1 MKLHSYSIIIL
12 LLQII
17 KTISKSD
24 PSTFSNYDQVR
35 HYHLDGNFN
44 IDFKTETMTGKIK
57 LYFTSLKDG
66 ELIILD
72 MKNLIINSI
81 IDPDTGEN
89 LKYEEDN
96 YFSLPSL
103 GTPLKIYKEYS
114 KNSNFS
120 ILIKYKT
127 KKEGNAI
134 GWLKKEMT
142 IGKKYPYMYTQCESI
157 FCREMLPI
165 QDTPEVKLTLKLG
178 ITIEKPLRALYAG
191 IYKSKIDNGDTITY
205 FYEQNIPIPSYLIAI
220 AGGNIGERDLS
231 SRVKIFSE
239 EENIDKAKIEFE
251 EIEKFI
257 QIAESYTFD
266 YQWGVYNLLILPPSF
281 PFGGM
286 ENPQLTFVTP
296 SIIAGDKSLVDVV
309 AHEISHS
316 WSGNLVTNNN
326 WENFWLNE
334 GFTMFLQRKIIS
346 KTRDEDLAKLDM
358 MIGYN
363 GLISDIEK
371 FGESKSF
378 SAMVPNLLGR
388 HPDDAFC
395 TIPYEK
401 GFNFLYY
408 IENIIN
414 RESQKKEKDDLFKF
428 ILKKY
433 FEKYAYMSI
442 SSQDFQKHL
451 YNEIYEFF
459 GKEKGNEIIEE
470 IKWDDWLYKPGIP
483 DIKNDFSNIYSE
495 EVERNVE
502 LFFNE
507 KLDDSFIDVF
517 KEWYSTVKVYFLSF
531 IISNE
536 KGSKL
541 SDKNYNFLA
550 EKLNLKEGYNAE
562 IRYRFFLIMLKNRK
576 EDYLDYLI
584 NFLGE
589 FGRTSYL
596 RPLYIEFYKVDKEKA
611 VETFNKYK
619 SFYHPIAVSYIELD
633 WKKLN
638 V

>member
-1 MKLHSYSIIIL
+1 MKKSITYSTIIL
-12 LLQII
+12 ILQII
-17 KTISKSD
+17 ITIQKSD
-24 PSTFSNYDQVR
+24 PSTFSNYYQVK
-35 HYHLDGNFN
+35 HYHLDGNFY
-44 IDFKTETMTGKIK
+44 IDFNTETITGKIK

-81 IDPDTGEN
+81 IDSDTGEN

-205 FYEQNIPIPSYLIAI
+205 FYEQNIPIPSYLIAF

-239 EENIDKAKIEFE
+239 EENIDKAKIEFD

-326 WENFWLNE
+326 WEDFWLNE
-334 GFTMFLQRKIIS
+334 GFTMFLERKIIS
-346 KTRDEDLAKLDM
+346 QTRDLDLAKLDM
-358 MIGYN
+358 MIGYE
-363 GLISDIEK
+363 LLLDDIDK

-378 SAMVPNLLGR
+378 TAIVPNLLGR
-388 HPDDAFC
+388 HPDDAFSK
-395 TIPYEK
+395 IPYEK

-408 IENIIN
+408 IEKIIN
-414 RESQKKEKDDLFKF
+414 DNAKEDLFKF
-428 ILKKY
+428 ILRRYFKKFRFMSVSSNDFKEHLFKEILDY
-433 FEKYAYMSI
+433 FKEDK
-442 SSQDFQKHL
+442 
-451 YNEIYEFF
+451 
-459 GKEKGNEIIEE
+459 GKKIIDE
-470 IKWDDWLYKPGIP
+470 IKWDEWLYKPGIP
-483 DIKNDFSNIYSE
+483 IIKNDFSNKYSV
-495 EVERNVE
+495 EVEKNVL
-502 LFFNE
+502 LFFEE
-507 KLDDSFIDVF
+507 KLDDNFIPIF
-517 KEWYSTVKVYFLSF
+517 KNWYSNVKVYFLTN
-531 IISNE
+531 I
-536 KGSKL
+536 L
-541 SDKNYNFLA
+541 SDNRVSYLSDYNFDFLSN
-550 EKLNLKEGYNAE
+550 KLNLTKGYNAE
-562 IRYRFFLIMLKNRK
+562 ITYRFFLIMLISYR
-576 EDYLDYLI
+576 EDYIDELI
-584 NFLGE
+584 EFLGLY
-589 FGRTSYL
+589 GRASYI
-596 RPLYIEFYKVDKEKA
+596 RPLYNQFYIIDKSKA

-619 SFYHPIAVSYIELD
+619 SFYHPIAVSYIIND

-638 V
+638 D

>member
-1 MKLHSYSIIIL
+1 MKKSITYSTIIL
-12 LLQII
+12 ILQII
-17 KTISKSD
+17 ITIQKSD
-24 PSTFSNYDQVR
+24 PSTFSNYYQVK
-35 HYHLDGNFN
+35 HYHLDGNFY
-44 IDFKTETMTGKIK
+44 IDFNTETITGKIK

-81 IDPDTGEN
+81 IDSDTGEN

-96 YFSLPSL
+96 YLSLPSL

-251 EIEKFI
+251 EIEKFL

-326 WENFWLNE
+326 WEDFWLNE
-334 GFTMFLQRKIIS
+334 GFTMFLERKIIS
-346 KTRDEDLAKLDM
+346 QTRDLDLAKLDM
-358 MIGYN
+358 MIGYE
-363 GLISDIEK
+363 LLLDDIDK

-378 SAMVPNLLGR
+378 TAIVPNLLGR
-388 HPDDAFC
+388 HPDDAFSK
-395 TIPYEK
+395 IPYEK

-408 IENIIN
+408 IEKIIN
-414 RESQKKEKDDLFKF
+414 DNAKEDLFKF
-428 ILKKY
+428 ILRRYFKKFRFMSVSSNDFKEHLFKEILDY
-433 FEKYAYMSI
+433 FKEDK
-442 SSQDFQKHL
+442 
-451 YNEIYEFF
+451 
-459 GKEKGNEIIEE
+459 GKKIIDE
-470 IKWDDWLYKPGIP
+470 IKWDEWLYKPGIP
-483 DIKNDFSNIYSE
+483 IIKNDFSNKYSV
-495 EVERNVE
+495 EVEKNVL
-502 LFFNE
+502 LFFEE
-507 KLDDSFIDVF
+507 KLDDNFIPIF
-517 KEWYSTVKVYFLSF
+517 KNWYSNVKVYFLTN
-531 IISNE
+531 I
-536 KGSKL
+536 L
-541 SDKNYNFLA
+541 SDNRVSYLSDYNFYFLSN
-550 EKLNLKEGYNAE
+550 KLNLTKGYNAE
-562 IRYRFFLIMLKNRK
+562 ITYRFFLIMLISYR
-576 EDYLDYLI
+576 EDYIDELI
-584 NFLGE
+584 EFLGLY
-589 FGRTSYL
+589 GRASYI
-596 RPLYIEFYKVDKEKA
+596 RPLYNQFYIIDKSKA

-619 SFYHPIAVSYIELD
+619 SFYHPIAVSYIIND

-638 V
+638 D

>member
-1 MKLHSYSIIIL
+1 MKKSITYSTIIL
-12 LLQII
+12 ILQII
-17 KTISKSD
+17 ITIQKSD
-24 PSTFSNYDQVR
+24 PSTFSNYYQVK
-35 HYHLDGNFN
+35 HYHLDGNFY
-44 IDFKTETMTGKIK
+44 IDFNTETITGKIK

-81 IDPDTGEN
+81 IDSDTGEN

-178 ITIEKPLRALYAG
+178 ITIQKPLRALYAG

-205 FYEQNIPIPSYLIAI
+205 FYEQNIPIPSYLIAF

-326 WENFWLNE
+326 WEDFWLNE
-334 GFTMFLQRKIIS
+334 GFTMFLERKIIS
-346 KTRDEDLAKLDM
+346 QTRDLDLAKLDM
-358 MIGYN
+358 MIGYE
-363 GLISDIEK
+363 LLLDDIDK

-378 SAMVPNLLGR
+378 TAIVPNLLGR
-388 HPDDAFC
+388 HPDDAFSKV
-395 TIPYEK
+395 PYEK

-408 IENIIN
+408 IEKIIN
-414 RESQKKEKDDLFKF
+414 DNAKEDLFKF
-428 ILKKY
+428 ILRRYFKKFRFMSVSSNDFKEHLFKEILDY
-433 FEKYAYMSI
+433 FKEDK
-442 SSQDFQKHL
+442 
-451 YNEIYEFF
+451 
-459 GKEKGNEIIEE
+459 GKKIIDE
-470 IKWDDWLYKPGIP
+470 IKWDEWLYKPGIP
-483 DIKNDFSNIYSE
+483 IIKNDFSNKYSV
-495 EVERNVE
+495 EVEKNVL
-502 LFFNE
+502 LFFEE
-507 KLDDSFIDVF
+507 KLDDNFIPIF
-517 KEWYSTVKVYFLSF
+517 KNWYSNVKVYFLTN
-531 IISNE
+531 I
-536 KGSKL
+536 L
-541 SDKNYNFLA
+541 SDNRVSYLSDYNFDFLSN
-550 EKLNLKEGYNAE
+550 KLNLTKGYNAE
-562 IRYRFFLIMLKNRK
+562 ITYRFFLIMLISYR
-576 EDYLDYLI
+576 EDYIDELI
-584 NFLGE
+584 EFLGLY
-589 FGRTSYL
+589 GRASYI
-596 RPLYIEFYKVDKEKA
+596 RPLYNQFYIIDKSKA

-619 SFYHPIAVSYIELD
+619 SFYHPIAVSYIIND

-638 V
+638 D

>member
-1 MKLHSYSIIIL
+1 MKKSITYSTIIL
-12 LLQII
+12 ILQII
-17 KTISKSD
+17 ITIQKSD
-24 PSTFSNYDQVR
+24 PSTFSNYYQVK
-35 HYHLDGNFN
+35 HYHIDGNFY
-44 IDFKTETMTGKIK
+44 IDFNTETITGKIK
-57 LYFTSLKDG
+57 LYFTSQKDG

-81 IDPDTGEN
+81 IDSDTGEN

-326 WENFWLNE
+326 WEDFWLNE
-334 GFTMFLQRKIIS
+334 GFTMFLERKIIS
-346 KTRDEDLAKLDM
+346 QTRDLDLAKLDM
-358 MIGYN
+358 MIGYE
-363 GLISDIEK
+363 LLLDDIDK

-378 SAMVPNLLGR
+378 TAIVPNLLGR
-388 HPDDAFC
+388 HPDDAFSKV
-395 TIPYEK
+395 PYEK

-408 IENIIN
+408 IEKIIN
-414 RESQKKEKDDLFKF
+414 DNAKEDLFKF
-428 ILKKY
+428 ILRRYFKKFRFMSVSSNDFKEHLFKEILDY
-433 FEKYAYMSI
+433 FKEDK
-442 SSQDFQKHL
+442 
-451 YNEIYEFF
+451 
-459 GKEKGNEIIEE
+459 GKKIIDE
-470 IKWDDWLYKPGIP
+470 IKWDEWLYKPGIP
-483 DIKNDFSNIYSE
+483 IIKNDFSNKYSI
-495 EVERNVE
+495 EVEKNVL
-502 LFFNE
+502 LFFEE
-507 KLDDSFIDVF
+507 KLDDNFIPIF
-517 KEWYSTVKVYFLSF
+517 KNWYSNVKVYFLTN
-531 IISNE
+531 I
-536 KGSKL
+536 L
-541 SDKNYNFLA
+541 SDNRVSYLSDYNFDFLSN
-550 EKLNLKEGYNAE
+550 KLNLTKGYNAE
-562 IRYRFFLIMLKNRK
+562 ITYRFFLIMLISYR
-576 EDYLDYLI
+576 EDYIDELI
-584 NFLGE
+584 EFLGLY
-589 FGRTSYL
+589 GRASYI
-596 RPLYIEFYKVDKEKA
+596 RPLYYQFYIIDKSKA

-619 SFYHPIAVSYIELD
+619 SFYHPIAISYIIND

-638 V
+638 D

>member
-1 MKLHSYSIIIL
+1 MKKSITYSTIIL
-12 LLQII
+12 ILQII
-17 KTISKSD
+17 ITIQKSD
-24 PSTFSNYDQVR
+24 PSTFSNYYQVK
-35 HYHLDGNFN
+35 HYHLDGNFY
-44 IDFKTETMTGKIK
+44 IDFNTETITGKIK

-81 IDPDTGEN
+81 IDSDTGEN

-205 FYEQNIPIPSYLIAI
+205 FYEQNIPIPSYLIAF

-251 EIEKFI
+251 EIEKFL

-326 WENFWLNE
+326 WEDFWLNE
-334 GFTMFLQRKIIS
+334 GFTMFLERKIIS
-346 KTRDEDLAKLDM
+346 QTRDLDLAKLDM
-358 MIGYN
+358 MIGYE
-363 GLISDIEK
+363 LLLDDIDK

-378 SAMVPNLLGR
+378 TAIVPNLLGR
-388 HPDDAFC
+388 HPDDAFSK
-395 TIPYEK
+395 IPYEK

-408 IENIIN
+408 IEKIIN
-414 RESQKKEKDDLFKF
+414 DNAKEDLFKF
-428 ILKKY
+428 ILRRYFKKFRFMSVSSNDFKEHLFKEILDY
-433 FEKYAYMSI
+433 FKEDK
-442 SSQDFQKHL
+442 
-451 YNEIYEFF
+451 
-459 GKEKGNEIIEE
+459 GKKIIDE
-470 IKWDDWLYKPGIP
+470 IKWDEWLYKPGIP
-483 DIKNDFSNIYSE
+483 IIKNDFSNKYSV
-495 EVERNVE
+495 EVEKNVL
-502 LFFNE
+502 LFFEE
-507 KLDDSFIDVF
+507 KLDDNFIPIF
-517 KEWYSTVKVYFLSF
+517 KNWYSNVKVYFLTN
-531 IISNE
+531 I
-536 KGSKL
+536 L
-541 SDKNYNFLA
+541 SDNRVSYLSDYNFDFLSN
-550 EKLNLKEGYNAE
+550 KLNLTKGYNAE
-562 IRYRFFLIMLKNRK
+562 ITYRFFLIMLISYR
-576 EDYLDYLI
+576 EDYIDELI
-584 NFLGE
+584 EFLGLY
-589 FGRTSYL
+589 GRASYI
-596 RPLYIEFYKVDKEKA
+596 RPLYNQFYIIDKSKA

-619 SFYHPIAVSYIELD
+619 SFYHPIAVSYIIND

-638 V
+638 D

>member
-1 MKLHSYSIIIL
+1 MKLNSYSIIIL

-72 MKNLIINSI
+72 IKNLIIISI
-81 IDPDTGEN
+81 IDPNTGEN

-103 GTPLKIYKEYS
+103 GTPLKIYKEYTE
-114 KNSNFS
+114 NTNFT

-134 GWLKKEMT
+134 GWFKKEMT
-142 IGKKYPYMYTQCESI
+142 LGKKYPYMFTQCESI

-165 QDTPEVKLTLKLG
+165 QDTPLVKLTLKLG

-191 IYKSKIDNGDTITY
+191 IYKNKIDNGDSITY

-220 AGGNIGERDLS
+220 AGGDIKERVLS

-239 EENIDKAKIEFE
+239 EENIDKAKLEFE
-251 EIEKFI
+251 EIESFI
-257 QIAESYTFD
+257 QIAESYTID
-266 YQWGVYNLLILPPSF
+266 YQWGTYNLLILPPSF

-286 ENPQLTFVTP
+286 ENPQLTFATP

-346 KTRDEDLAKLDM
+346 QTRDDDLAKLDM
-358 MIGYN
+358 MIGYKN
-363 GLISDIEK
+363 LIDDINK

-378 SAMVPNLLGR
+378 SAVVPNLLGR
-388 HPDDAFC
+388 HPDDAFS

-408 IENIIN
+408 IEKIIN
-414 RESQKKEKDDLFKF
+414 ENAGVDLFKL
-428 ILKKY
+428 ILRRYFTKFRFMSVSSDDFKEHLFQEIKDFFSEEQAKK
-433 FEKYAYMSI
+433 
-442 SSQDFQKHL
+442 
-451 YNEIYEFF
+451 
-459 GKEKGNEIIEE
+459 IIDD
-470 IKWDDWLYKPGIP
+470 IKWDEWLYKPGIP
-483 DIKNDFSNIYSE
+483 IIKNDFTNKYSI
-495 EVERNVE
+495 EVEKNVL
-502 LFFNE
+502 LFFEE
-507 KLDDSFIDVF
+507 KLDDNFIQIF
-517 KEWYSTVKVYFLSF
+517 KNWYSNVKVYFLTNILSDNRVD
-531 IISNE
+531 S
-536 KGSKL
+536 L
-541 SDKNYNFLA
+541 SDKNFDFLSK
-550 EKLNLKEGYNAE
+550 KLNLTKGYNAE
-562 IRYRFFLIMLKNRK
+562 ITYRFFLIMLISHRENYIN
-576 EDYLDYLI
+576 ELI
-584 NFLGE
+584 EFLGLY
-589 FGRTSYL
+589 GRSSYL
-596 RPLYIEFYKVDKEKA
+596 RPLYTQFYILDKSKA

-619 SFYHPIAVSYIELD
+619 DFYHPIAVSYILND
-633 WKKLN
+633 WKHLN

>member
-1 MKLHSYSIIIL
+1 MKKSITYSTIIL
-12 LLQII
+12 ILQII
-17 KTISKSD
+17 ITIQKSD
-24 PSTFSNYDQVR
+24 PSTFSNYYQVK
-35 HYHLDGNFN
+35 HYHLDGNFY
-44 IDFKTETMTGKIK
+44 IDFNTETITGKIK

-81 IDPDTGEN
+81 IDSDTGEN

-220 AGGNIGERDLS
+220 AGGNIGERVLS

-326 WENFWLNE
+326 WEDFWLNE
-334 GFTMFLQRKIIS
+334 GFTMFLERKIIS
-346 KTRDEDLAKLDM
+346 QTRDLDLAKLDM
-358 MIGYN
+358 MIGYE
-363 GLISDIEK
+363 LLLDDIDK

-378 SAMVPNLLGR
+378 TAIVPNLLGR
-388 HPDDAFC
+388 HPDDAFSK
-395 TIPYEK
+395 IPYEK

-408 IENIIN
+408 IEKIIN
-414 RESQKKEKDDLFKF
+414 DNAKEDLFKF
-428 ILKKY
+428 ILRRYFKKFRFMSVSSNDFKEHLFKEILDY
-433 FEKYAYMSI
+433 FKEDK
-442 SSQDFQKHL
+442 
-451 YNEIYEFF
+451 
-459 GKEKGNEIIEE
+459 GKKIIDE
-470 IKWDDWLYKPGIP
+470 IKWDEWLYKPGIP
-483 DIKNDFSNIYSE
+483 IIKNDFSNKYSV
-495 EVERNVE
+495 EVEKNVL
-502 LFFNE
+502 LFFEE
-507 KLDDSFIDVF
+507 KLDDNFIPIF
-517 KEWYSTVKVYFLSF
+517 KNWYSNVKVYFLTN
-531 IISNE
+531 I
-536 KGSKL
+536 L
-541 SDKNYNFLA
+541 SDNRVSYLSDYNFDFLSN
-550 EKLNLKEGYNAE
+550 KLNLTKGYNAE
-562 IRYRFFLIMLKNRK
+562 ITYRFFLIMLISYR
-576 EDYLDYLI
+576 EDYIDELI
-584 NFLGE
+584 EFLGLY
-589 FGRTSYL
+589 GRASYI
-596 RPLYIEFYKVDKEKA
+596 RPLYYQFYIIDKSKA

-619 SFYHPIAVSYIELD
+619 SFYHPIAISYIIND

-638 V
+638 D

>member
-1 MKLHSYSIIIL
+1 MKKSITYSTIIL
-12 LLQII
+12 ILQII
-17 KTISKSD
+17 ITIQKSD
-24 PSTFSNYDQVR
+24 PSTFSNYYQVK
-35 HYHLDGNFN
+35 HYHIDGNFY
-44 IDFKTETMTGKIK
+44 IDFNTETITGKIK

-178 ITIEKPLRALYAG
+178 ITIQKPLRALYAG

-326 WENFWLNE
+326 WEDFWLNE
-334 GFTMFLQRKIIS
+334 GFTMFLERKIIS
-346 KTRDEDLAKLDM
+346 QTRDLDLAKLDM
-358 MIGYN
+358 IIGYE
-363 GLISDIEK
+363 LLLDDIDK

-378 SAMVPNLLGR
+378 TAIVPNLLGR
-388 HPDDAFC
+388 HPDDAFSK
-395 TIPYEK
+395 IPYEK

-408 IENIIN
+408 IEKIIN
-414 RESQKKEKDDLFKF
+414 DNAKEDLFKF
-428 ILKKY
+428 ILRRYFKKFRFMSVSSNDFKEHLFKEILDY
-433 FEKYAYMSI
+433 FKEDK
-442 SSQDFQKHL
+442 
-451 YNEIYEFF
+451 
-459 GKEKGNEIIEE
+459 GKKIIDE
-470 IKWDDWLYKPGIP
+470 IKWDEWLYKPGIP
-483 DIKNDFSNIYSE
+483 IIKNDFSNKYSI
-495 EVERNVE
+495 EVEKNVL
-502 LFFNE
+502 LFFEE
-507 KLDDSFIDVF
+507 KLDDNFIPIF
-517 KEWYSTVKVYFLSF
+517 KNWYSNVKVYFLTN
-531 IISNE
+531 I
-536 KGSKL
+536 L
-541 SDKNYNFLA
+541 SDNRVSYLSDYNFDFLSN
-550 EKLNLKEGYNAE
+550 KLNLTKGYNAE
-562 IRYRFFLIMLKNRK
+562 ITYRFFLIMLISYR
-576 EDYLDYLI
+576 EDYIDELI
-584 NFLGE
+584 EFLGLY
-589 FGRTSYL
+589 GRASYI
-596 RPLYIEFYKVDKEKA
+596 RPLYYQFYIIDKSKA

-619 SFYHPIAVSYIELD
+619 SFYHPIAISYIIND

-638 V
+638 D

>member
-1 MKLHSYSIIIL
+1 MKKSITYSTIIL
-12 LLQII
+12 ILQII
-17 KTISKSD
+17 ITIQKSD
-24 PSTFSNYDQVR
+24 PSTFSNYYQVK
-35 HYHLDGNFN
+35 HYHLDGNFY
-44 IDFKTETMTGKIK
+44 IDFNTETITGKIK

-205 FYEQNIPIPSYLIAI
+205 FYEQNIPIPSYLIAF

-251 EIEKFI
+251 EIEKFL

-326 WENFWLNE
+326 WEDFWLNE
-334 GFTMFLQRKIIS
+334 GFTMFLERKIIS
-346 KTRDEDLAKLDM
+346 QTRDLDLAKLDM
-358 MIGYN
+358 MIGYE
-363 GLISDIEK
+363 LLLDDIDK

-378 SAMVPNLLGR
+378 TAIVPNLLGR
-388 HPDDAFC
+388 HPDDAFSK
-395 TIPYEK
+395 IPYEK

-408 IENIIN
+408 IEKIIN
-414 RESQKKEKDDLFKF
+414 DNAKEDLFKF
-428 ILKKY
+428 ILRRYFKKFRFMSVSSNDFKEHLFKEILDY
-433 FEKYAYMSI
+433 FKEDK
-442 SSQDFQKHL
+442 
-451 YNEIYEFF
+451 
-459 GKEKGNEIIEE
+459 GKKIIDE
-470 IKWDDWLYKPGIP
+470 IKWDEWLYKPGIP
-483 DIKNDFSNIYSE
+483 IIKNDFSNKYSV
-495 EVERNVE
+495 EVEKNVL
-502 LFFNE
+502 LFFEE
-507 KLDDSFIDVF
+507 KLDDNFIPIF
-517 KEWYSTVKVYFLSF
+517 KNWYSNVKVYFLTN
-531 IISNE
+531 I
-536 KGSKL
+536 L
-541 SDKNYNFLA
+541 SDNRVSYLSDYNFDFLSN
-550 EKLNLKEGYNAE
+550 KLNLTKGYNAE
-562 IRYRFFLIMLKNRK
+562 ITYRFFLIMLISYR
-576 EDYLDYLI
+576 EDYIDELI
-584 NFLGE
+584 EFLGLY
-589 FGRTSYL
+589 GRASYI
-596 RPLYIEFYKVDKEKA
+596 RPLYNQFYIIDKSKA

-619 SFYHPIAVSYIELD
+619 SFYHPIAVSYIIND

-638 V
+638 D

>member
-1 MKLHSYSIIIL
+1 MKLNSYSTIIL

-17 KTISKSD
+17 KTITKSD

-44 IDFKTETMTGKIK
+44 IDFKSETMTGKIK

-72 MKNLIINSI
+72 IKNLIIISI
-81 IDPDTGEN
+81 IDPNTGEN

-103 GTPLKIYKEYS
+103 GTPLKIYKEYTE
-114 KNSNFS
+114 NTNFT

-134 GWLKKEMT
+134 GWFKKEMT
-142 IGKKYPYMYTQCESI
+142 LGKKYPYMFTQCESI

-165 QDTPEVKLTLKLG
+165 QDTPLVKLTLKLG

-191 IYKSKIDNGDTITY
+191 IYKNKIDNGDSITY

-220 AGGNIGERDLS
+220 AGGNIKERVLS

-239 EENIDKAKIEFE
+239 EENIDKAKLEFE
-251 EIEKFI
+251 EIESFI
-257 QIAESYTFD
+257 QIAESYTID
-266 YQWGVYNLLILPPSF
+266 YQWGTYNLLILPPSF

-286 ENPQLTFVTP
+286 ENPQLTFATP

-346 KTRDEDLAKLDM
+346 QTRDEDLAKLDM
-358 MIGYN
+358 MIGYKN
-363 GLISDIEK
+363 LIDDINK

-378 SAMVPNLLGR
+378 SAVVPNLLGR
-388 HPDDAFC
+388 HPDDAFS

-408 IENIIN
+408 IEKIIN
-414 RESQKKEKDDLFKF
+414 ENAGVDLFKL
-428 ILKKY
+428 ILRRYFTKFRFMSVSSDDFKEHLFQEIKDFFSEEQAKK
-433 FEKYAYMSI
+433 
-442 SSQDFQKHL
+442 
-451 YNEIYEFF
+451 
-459 GKEKGNEIIEE
+459 IIDD
-470 IKWDDWLYKPGIP
+470 IKWDEWLYKPGIP
-483 DIKNDFSNIYSE
+483 IIKNDFTNKYSV
-495 EVERNVE
+495 EVEKNVL
-502 LFFNE
+502 LFFEE
-507 KLDDSFIDVF
+507 KLDDNFIQIF
-517 KEWYSTVKVYFLSF
+517 KNWYSNVKVYFLTNILSDKRVD
-531 IISNE
+531 S
-536 KGSKL
+536 L
-541 SDKNYNFLA
+541 SDKNFDFLSK
-550 EKLNLKEGYNAE
+550 KLNLTKGYNAE
-562 IRYRFFLIMLKNRK
+562 ITYRFFLIMLISHRENYIN
-576 EDYLDYLI
+576 ELI
-584 NFLGE
+584 EFLGLY
-589 FGRTSYL
+589 GRSSYL
-596 RPLYIEFYKVDKEKA
+596 RPLYTQFYILDKSKA

-619 SFYHPIAVSYIELD
+619 DFYHPIAVSYILND
-633 WKKLN
+633 WKHLN

>member
-1 MKLHSYSIIIL
+1 MKKSITYSTIIL
-12 LLQII
+12 ILQII
-17 KTISKSD
+17 ITIQKSD
-24 PSTFSNYDQVR
+24 PSTFSNYYQVK
-35 HYHLDGNFN
+35 HYHLDGNFY
-44 IDFKTETMTGKIK
+44 IDFNTETITGKIK

-81 IDPDTGEN
+81 IDSDTGEN

-178 ITIEKPLRALYAG
+178 ITIQKPLRALYAG

-326 WENFWLNE
+326 WEDFWLNE
-334 GFTMFLQRKIIS
+334 GFTMFLERKIIS
-346 KTRDEDLAKLDM
+346 QTRDLDLAKLDM
-358 MIGYN
+358 MIGYE
-363 GLISDIEK
+363 LLLDDIDK

-378 SAMVPNLLGR
+378 TAIVPNLLGR
-388 HPDDAFC
+388 HPDDAFSK
-395 TIPYEK
+395 IPYEK

-408 IENIIN
+408 IEKIIN
-414 RESQKKEKDDLFKF
+414 DNAKEDLFKF
-428 ILKKY
+428 ILRRYFKKFRFMSVSSNDFKEHLFKEILDY
-433 FEKYAYMSI
+433 FKEDK
-442 SSQDFQKHL
+442 
-451 YNEIYEFF
+451 
-459 GKEKGNEIIEE
+459 GKKIIDE
-470 IKWDDWLYKPGIP
+470 IKWDEWLYKPGIP
-483 DIKNDFSNIYSE
+483 IIKNDFSNKYSI
-495 EVERNVE
+495 EVEKNVL
-502 LFFNE
+502 LFFEE
-507 KLDDSFIDVF
+507 KLDDNFIPIF
-517 KEWYSTVKVYFLSF
+517 KNWYSNVKVYFLTN
-531 IISNE
+531 I
-536 KGSKL
+536 L
-541 SDKNYNFLA
+541 SDNRVSYLSDYNFDFLSN
-550 EKLNLKEGYNAE
+550 KLNLTKGYNAE
-562 IRYRFFLIMLKNRK
+562 ITYRFFLIMLISYR
-576 EDYLDYLI
+576 EDYIDELI
-584 NFLGE
+584 EFLGLY
-589 FGRTSYL
+589 GRASYI
-596 RPLYIEFYKVDKEKA
+596 RPLYYQFYIIDKSKA

-619 SFYHPIAVSYIELD
+619 SFYHPIAISYIIND

-638 V
+638 D

>member
-1 MKLHSYSIIIL
+1 MKIL
-12 LLQII
+12 KYIFFLVFLII
-17 KTISKSD
+17 KTIQKED
-24 PSTFSNYDQVR
+24 PSTFSNYNQIK
-35 HYHLDGNFN
+35 HYHLEGNFQ
-44 IDFKTETMTGKIK
+44 IDFNKTIIIGKIK
-57 LYFTSLKDG
+57 LYFTSLLDG

-72 MKNLIINSI
+72 TKNLIINSI
-81 IDPDTGEN
+81 IDSDTGEN
-89 LKYEEDN
+89 LEYELDS
-96 YFSLPSL
+96 YYSLPQL
-103 GTPLKIYKEYS
+103 GTPLKIYKSYS

-120 ILIKYKT
+120 ILINYST
-127 KKEGNAI
+127 TKEGNAI
-134 GWLKKEMT
+134 GWLDKEMT
-142 IGKKYPYMYTQCESI
+142 AEKKYPYIFTQCESI

-165 QDTPEVKLTLKLG
+165 QDTPLIKFTLSLG
-178 ITIEKPLRALYAG
+178 ITIQKPLLALYAG
-191 IYKSKIDNGDTITY
+191 IYRNKIDNGDTITY
-205 FYEQNIPIPSYLIAI
+205 FYDQKIPIPSYLMAI
-220 AGGNIGERDLS
+220 AGGLIEER
-231 SRVKIFSE
+231 KISDRCKIYSE
-239 EENIDKAKIEFE
+239 EKNVDKAQWEFQ
-251 EIEKFI
+251 EIETFI
-257 QIAESYTFD
+257 QIAESYIFP
-266 YQWGVYNLLILPPSF
+266 YRWGEYNLLILPNSF

-286 ENPQLTFVTP
+286 ENPQLTFATP
-296 SIIAGDKSLVDVV
+296 ALLAGDRSLSDVV

>member
-1 MKLHSYSIIIL
+1 MKKSITYSTIIL
-12 LLQII
+12 ILQII
-17 KTISKSD
+17 ITIQKSD
-24 PSTFSNYDQVR
+24 PSTFSNYYQVK
-35 HYHLDGNFN
+35 HYHLDGNFY
-44 IDFKTETMTGKIK
+44 IDFNTETITGKIK

-326 WENFWLNE
+326 WEDFWLNE
-334 GFTMFLQRKIIS
+334 GFTMFLERKIIS
-346 KTRDEDLAKLDM
+346 QTRDLDLAKLDM
-358 MIGYN
+358 MIGYE
-363 GLISDIEK
+363 LLLDDIDK

-378 SAMVPNLLGR
+378 TAIVPNLLGR
-388 HPDDAFC
+388 HPDDAFSK
-395 TIPYEK
+395 IPYEK

-408 IENIIN
+408 IEKIIN
-414 RESQKKEKDDLFKF
+414 DNAKEDLFKF
-428 ILKKY
+428 ILRRYFKKFRFMSVSSNDFKEHLFKEILDY
-433 FEKYAYMSI
+433 FKEDK
-442 SSQDFQKHL
+442 
-451 YNEIYEFF
+451 
-459 GKEKGNEIIEE
+459 GKKIIDE
-470 IKWDDWLYKPGIP
+470 IKWDEWLYKPGIP
-483 DIKNDFSNIYSE
+483 IIKNDFSNKYSV
-495 EVERNVE
+495 EVEKNVL
-502 LFFNE
+502 LFFEE
-507 KLDDSFIDVF
+507 KLDDNFIPIF
-517 KEWYSTVKVYFLSF
+517 KNWYSNVKVYFLTN
-531 IISNE
+531 I
-536 KGSKL
+536 L
-541 SDKNYNFLA
+541 SDNRVSYLSDYNFDFLSN
-550 EKLNLKEGYNAE
+550 KLNLTKGYNAE
-562 IRYRFFLIMLKNRK
+562 ITYRFFLIMLISYR
-576 EDYLDYLI
+576 EDYIDELI
-584 NFLGE
+584 EFLGLY
-589 FGRTSYL
+589 GRASYI
-596 RPLYIEFYKVDKEKA
+596 RPLYYQFYIIDKSKA

-619 SFYHPIAVSYIELD
+619 SFYHPIAISYIIND

-638 V
+638 D